1 MTGQPLFLDIWRLIF
16 EHVDRETLYDVCL
29 TCKSFNP
36 IATPILY
43 RTISLIASEPNRMGH
58 LPWHK
63 REEEPVKNSPLR
75 RHWYLLSRLEEE
87 GNDTLRNYVQRL
99 DLSTSLGPG
108 QLDQRFLKHLLEDGR
123 LPRLIGRLPNLRRV
137 TINVEELQTEEV
149 IRAIAEHTRK
159 PELSLKTYIDGEN
172 TFYQD
177 QDQPLPLPL
186 PCITCLQLS
195 LNPFDQHNA
204 ENRCVPA
211 AQRLIFNSPNL
222 RSLSLTLWWRYGGCV
237 VSLPQYPVTT
247 SFQFT
252 GNEVFPLIEE
262 LSLDGYGNRMRDDEW
277 AHWRERFDWSKLRSL
292 TLGPQDASGVLDRF
306 AGYATALTSLE
317 VRAYV
322 GERSENRT
330 GLEALLC
337 AFGSLR
343 TLKLEGYICSVE
355 AVAQHKGLEELWLH
369 EDELASAAKERRVLT
384 ADDLEYL
391 DKECPRL
398 KTLKVDIKRGD
409 DELPIDFL
417 SKLATGF
424 RNLKSLSL
432 HFELG
437 LPDTKHPITPT
448 INYTSV
454 HSIAQSFFNERKQSG
469 LNTDTFTLAL
479 WTGSSHR
486 RWPQWEPPYVS
497 FEKLYTTTYE
507 IRLRADAEK
516 DGGEV
521 HVRHLEREELESR
534 DSKPGTNRSTFG
546 GALYETMPLRKRV
559 EAAVEGPP
567 TDVDDAA
574 PVGLGARAG
583 AGFSVLA
590 GVNGRVSS
598 PFGRPLGK

>member
-1 MTGQPLFLDIWRLIF
+1 MTGQPLILDIWRLIF
-16 EHVDRETLYDVCL
+16 EHVKRETLYDVCL
-29 TCKSFNP
+29 TWKSFNA

-43 RTISLIASEPNRMGH
+43 RTISLIAREPNRIGH

-63 REEEPVKNSPLR
+63 RVEEPAKNSPLR

-87 GNDTLRNYVQRL
+87 GNDTLRNYVQKL
-99 DLSTSLGPG
+99 DLSTLLGPG

-137 TINVEELQTEEV
+137 TIGVEDLQTKEV
-149 IRAIAEHTRK
+149 VCAIACHTRN
-159 PELSLKTYIDGEN
+159 PELSLETYINEEN
-172 TFYQD
+172 TFYHEDHD
-177 QDQPLPLPL
+177 QPL
-186 PCITCLQLS
+186 PCITDLQIS

-204 ENRCVPA
+204 ENHCIPA
-211 AQRLIFNSPNL
+211 AQRLIFNSANL

-252 GNEVFPLIEE
+252 GNEVFPPIEE

-277 AHWRERFDWSKLRSL
+277 AHWRDRFDWSKLRSL

-369 EDELASAAKERRVLT
+369 EDESASAAKERRVLT

-409 DELPIDFL
+409 DELVSSVYTTQLPYLVHIDKDQAHRRPFKTRNRFQKL
-417 SKLATGF
+417 EIPLTALRARPPRYKTPNNPNNKLHLCPQHRAILLQRTETIRAKHRYIHPSPLDRKFPPALATMGAAL
-424 RNLKSLSL
+424 RLLREAIHHNLRDPPPSGRG
-432 HFELG
+432 ERRRRGACAALG
-437 LPDTKHPITPT
+437 EGGVGIPRLKTGYEPQ
-448 INYTSV
+448 Y
-454 HSIAQSFFNERKQSG
+454 
-469 LNTDTFTLAL
+469 L
-479 WTGSSHR
+479 W
-486 RWPQWEPPYVS
+486 
-497 FEKLYTTTYE
+497 
-507 IRLRADAEK
+507 
-516 DGGEV
+516 GG
-521 HVRHLEREELESR
+521 
-534 DSKPGTNRSTFG
+534 
-546 GALYETMPLRKRV
+546 
-559 EAAVEGPP
+559 
-567 TDVDDAA
+567 
-574 PVGLGARAG
+574 PV
-583 AGFSVLA
+583 
-590 GVNGRVSS
+590 
-598 PFGRPLGK
+598 